1 MCEGEGRCRRQRK
14 IFYFSCFLQDLG
26 LIAFTFPELG
36 SEGLLSSK
44 QLGETNTWNAK
55 RERDGLGAGGVRES
69 AGSHSMDPKEHKAC
83 WQDSFR
89 YSHRTA
95 SQSAT

>member
-1 MCEGEGRCRRQRK
+1 MSQTTQD
-14 IFYFSCFLQDLG
+14 FLFSCFLQDLG

-44 QLGETNTWNAK
+44 KLGETNTWKAGK
-55 RERDGLGAGGVRES
+55 ERDGLGAGGVRES
-69 AGSHSMDPKEHKAC
+69 AGGHSLDPKEHKAC
-83 WQDSFR
+83 WEDSFR
-89 YSHRTA
+89 YSQPTA